1 MNKYTVAE
9 YAYSGKKTK
18 NKKKKNLAYS
28 IIRAYLGSNS
38 WKSNTLLP

>member
-18 NKKKKNLAYS
+18 NKKQQKK
-28 IIRAYLGSNS
+28 
-38 WKSNTLLP
+38 KSSLFYHTRLPGIQQLEK

>member
-18 NKKKKNLAYS
+18 QKKTLIYS